1 MNNTG
6 NNAKKFLKKTTS
18 NRGIRS
24 ARSLIQVP
32 INTKK
37 STDNDLNKNA
47 DITYKSNIFRYV

>member
-1 MNNTG
+1 MNKTG